1 MLMNKN
7 EINKIQEKI
16 IAVLKETGRL
26 MSSTELEKALGLE
39 WSQFHD
45 PLGEMIQT
53 VHNSGGRVLRS
64 RDPKNPDQ
72 GDFYSL
78 SS

>member
-1 MLMNKN
+1 MD
-7 EINKIQEKI
+7 EIQKKIL
-16 IAVLKETGRL
+16 AVLKETGRL
-26 MSSTELEKALGLE
+26 MSSTELEEALGLE

-45 PLGEMIQT
+45 LLGEMIQT
-53 VHNSGGRVLRS
+53 VFNPRGRVLRS
-64 RDPKNPDQ
+64 RDPKDPDQ

>member
-1 MLMNKN
+1 MNKN
-7 EINKIQEKI
+7 EVKKIQEKI
-16 IAVLKETGRL
+16 LAVLQKSGKF
-26 MSSTELEKALGLE
+26 MSSTELEEALGLE

-45 PLGEMIQT
+45 PLRKMIQT
-53 VHNSGGRVLRS
+53 VHNSRGRVLRS
-64 RDPKNPDQ
+64 RDPKDPDQ